1 MESLVKFLIR
11 NMNPDPDED
20 DNISSD
26 MEDAAFRVLVAIATD
41 LMPRYFNGMNAF
53 DIDTRILETLV
64 AERFPALTEHMRYIG
79 VKWREP
85 ALIWFRTMFIH
96 LPQSLGGRVWDVIM
110 VEGGSVTLLRVAIA
124 IIRLRREELLLLPNS
139 PSSREEAMK
148 LLSTESFRDT
158 KEERRRFFR
167 YAFLDI
173 DEYTAKR
180 RAGDADSGESNKLKK
195 KGIESKIIE
204 DSSSADG
211 DIIASTR
218 SNDGGISSGESKRK
232 KRAGALERQVAA
244 EIYWEVSKD
253 TPLFK
258 LLVNSMEFSRH
269 VEMHRREQWSRVNRR
284 ANGWGQSCEDLRV
297 LANEVCVLASK
308 YCKYATD
315 LAIILIELK
324 STAHKIPPGFCD
336 ERLLPTALVAQSVN
350 EAIAKTSSQSK
361 KKEENEVEES
371 IKMTTEDRERFL
383 CVTERLYDIT
393 FRLHASICK
402 ASTEAVGVKKVQRMW
417 QQELKHVADI
427 AHTASLGREPELFY
441 ADRKARSGESVK
453 SSTRTR
459 RQSKTKTFTMNPQL
473 RSDLHHLT
481 SCDAADEDED
491 NSKTRKNSTSVLKGT
506 RRRPQEV
513 VTTLSHA
520 LISATWNAISSCW
533 ACDNE
538 RYWICYF
545 EKSFL
550 LKHDSPSSHL
560 SPHRKLRKILVH
572 MRLKFRIVAEELVQ
586 RLQRVQSCVGEQIR
600 SARRESSVQA
610 YSLPTLTSSSLSTST
625 DKIQIQDAIPRLLDA
640 LSKLS
645 GHVNSTSTAS
655 TTAVVSSNKQ
665 TGGVILRSDD
675 VASSSGGG
683 GGENGDTRN
692 LTTART
698 APLKVIITS

>member
-11 NMNPDPDED
+11 NMNPDPDEEE
-20 DNISSD
+20 NISSD

-53 DIDTRILETLV
+53 DIDTRILEKLA

-79 VKWREP
+79 LKWREP

-96 LPQSLGGRVWDVIM
+96 LPQTLGGRVWDVIM

-124 IIRLRREELLLLPNS
+124 MIRLRREELLLLPNS
-139 PSSREEAMK
+139 PSSRDEAMR

-158 KEERRRFFR
+158 KEENRRFFR

-180 RAGDADSGESNKLKK
+180 RIVNTESGENNKFSKK
-195 KGIESKIIE
+195 ETKILE
-204 DSSSADG
+204 DSSNTDISDVAD
-211 DIIASTR
+211 
-218 SNDGGISSGESKRK
+218 SNGGGESKKK
-232 KRAGALERQVAA
+232 KRAVVLERDVAA

-253 TPLFK
+253 TPLFR

-269 VEMHRREQWSRVNRR
+269 VEMHRRDQWSRVNRR
-284 ANGWGQSCEDLRV
+284 ANEWGQSCEDLRV
-297 LANEVCVLASK
+297 LANEVCILASK

-315 LAIILIELK
+315 LAQILLELK
-324 STAHKIPPGFCD
+324 STAHKIPDGFCD
-336 ERLLPTALVAQSVN
+336 ERLLPTALIAQSVN
-350 EAIAKTSSQSK
+350 DAIVSSQSK
-361 KKEENEVEES
+361 RKDEEQEEEGEVRT
-371 IKMTTEDRERFL
+371 TTEYRERFL
-383 CVTERLYDIT
+383 CVMERLYDIT
-393 FRLHASICK
+393 FQLHASICK

-441 ADRKARSGESVK
+441 GDRKARSGESVK
-453 SSTRTR
+453 KSSSGNTATRIR
-459 RQSKTKTFTMNPQL
+459 RQSKTKTFSMNPQL

-491 NSKTRKNSTSVLKGT
+491 NSNLKKKSAVLKGS

-513 VTTLSHA
+513 VTSLSHA

-550 LKHDSPSSHL
+550 LKHDSPLSHL

-600 SARRESSVQA
+600 SARRESSIST
-610 YSLPTLTSSSLSTST
+610 YSLSSLTSSSLSTSI
-625 DKIQIQDAIPRLLDA
+625 DKVRIQDAIPRLFDA

-645 GHVNSTSTAS
+645 GHVESTTTSSSSSSTS
-655 TTAVVSSNKQ
+655 VDVSSNNKQ
-665 TGGVILRSDD
+665 RGGGDD
-675 VASSSGGG
+675 VASSTAGGSD
-683 GGENGDTRN
+683 NSKSM
-692 LTTART
+692 TA
-698 APLKVIITS
+698 ASMVEKN

>member
-1 MESLVKFLIR
+1 
-11 NMNPDPDED
+11 
-20 DNISSD
+20 
-26 MEDAAFRVLVAIATD
+26 
-41 LMPRYFNGMNAF
+41 
-53 DIDTRILETLV
+53 
-64 AERFPALTEHMRYIG
+64 
-79 VKWREP
+79 
-85 ALIWFRTMFIH
+85 
-96 LPQSLGGRVWDVIM
+96 M

-204 DSSSADG
+204 YSSSADS

-269 VEMHRREQWSRVNRR
+269 VEMHRRDQWSRVNRR

-297 LANEVCVLASK
+297 LANEVCILASK

-315 LAIILIELK
+315 LAQILLELK
-324 STAHKIPPGFCD
+324 STAHKIPDGFCD
-336 ERLLPTALVAQSVN
+336 ERLLPTALIAQSVN
-350 EAIAKTSSQSK
+350 DAIVSSQSK
-361 KKEENEVEES
+361 RKDEDEEEEDEVRT
-371 IKMTTEDRERFL
+371 TTEYRERFL
-383 CVTERLYDIT
+383 CVMERLYDIT

-441 ADRKARSGESVK
+441 GDRKARSGESVK
-453 SSTRTR
+453 SSGSTATRMR

-675 VASSSGGG
+675 VASNSGGG

-692 LTTART
+692 LTTA
-698 APLKVIITS
+698 PSKVIITS